1 MVTVQEFA
9 DVQARRFIDR
19 SSAHSTLIARKALH
33 RKTATGARAPDGW
46 ELRLLA
52 EVPRGALAIDV
63 GAHIGVMSLL
73 LSKRYTQV
81 VALEPNSFCVNRLQR
96 TMPDNVFII
105 GAAAG
110 DQGGAAELR
119 VPRHSGRAVAALGS
133 LVARADNAA
142 DAQTQRVVKLRLD
155 DVVSDPV
162 DFLKID
168 VEGFEPEV
176 LAGAQRILSG
186 RPVVLIEAEHR
197 HRANAPSLI
206 AEALATHD
214 LTGLFVLNGTVKDF
228 KEFDPAVHQAAAR
241 TIDGRTEPGYVNN
254 FLFVPSERRDFWA
267 DVLGRAAA
275 PAMAKV

>member
-1 MVTVQEFA
+1 MVSVREFVGA
-9 DVQARRFIDR
+9 QARRLVDR
-19 SSAHSTLIARKALH
+19 TSAHSTLIARKVLDS
-33 RKTATGARAPDGW
+33 KVATDARTQSEW

-52 EVPRGALAIDV
+52 EVPRSALAIDV

-81 VALEPNSFCVNRLQR
+81 VALEPNPSCVARLQR
-96 TMPDNVFII
+96 TMPDNVFIVA
-105 GAAAG
+105 AAAG
-110 DQGGAAELR
+110 DRGGAAELR
-119 VPRHSGRAVAALGS
+119 VPRRSGRSVAALGS
-133 LVARADNAA
+133 LVARTDNAA
-142 DAQTQRVVKLRLD
+142 DVQTHRVVKLRLD

-197 HRANAPSLI
+197 HRANAPGLV
-206 AEALATHD
+206 AEALAVHD
-214 LTGLFVLNGTVKDF
+214 LTGLFVVNGTVKGF
-228 KEFDPAVHQAAAR
+228 KEFDPDVHQAAVP

-254 FLFVPSERRDFWA
+254 FLFVPFERRDFWA

-275 PAMAKV
+275 PATA